1 MPGNNLFGEILPNE
15 KDVHVFHDESGN
27 YGSSNW
33 IFTGLLWIES
43 DKIEELNAKLKV
55 IRENENYMGEIH
67 FNMFPKSFAG
77 EFGKR
82 VRVAREWFRI
92 WFGKWSSKT
101 RFNVLAIN
109 RKHKNYDHTRF
120 GKDFHAY
127 NKFTSMALKSGL
139 SWFFNKV
146 DKLNLRIFS
155 DEKARRPKGLIGDGI
170 FSDNFENYIKER
182 ARFDAQNSPKIPEL
196 NINDDVQCLSCTS
209 DGPYSAEEELLQL
222 TDILVGSIASA
233 VEAKSRQKTKLWF
246 GNEIT
251 KFIDDIKLKPWE
263 QVYKLHRKFSVS
275 FFPDDQGLVS
285 NTTEIKIKQDSNQ
298 LSLL

>member
-1 MPGNNLFGEILPNE
+1 M
-15 KDVHVFHDESGN
+15 
-27 YGSSNW
+27 
-33 IFTGLLWIES
+33 
-43 DKIEELNAKLKV
+43 
-55 IRENENYMGEIH
+55 
-67 FNMFPKSFAG
+67 
-77 EFGKR
+77 
-82 VRVAREWFRI
+82 
-92 WFGKWSSKT
+92 
-101 RFNVLAIN
+101 
-109 RKHKNYDHTRF
+109 
-120 GKDFHAY
+120 
-127 NKFTSMALKSGL
+127 
-139 SWFFNKV
+139 
-146 DKLNLRIFS
+146 
-155 DEKARRPKGLIGDGI
+155 
-170 FSDNFENYIKER
+170 
-182 ARFDAQNSPKIPEL
+182 
-196 NINDDVQCLSCTS
+196 QCLSCTS